1 MVNPF
6 ILTADGDTQDQP
18 ENLILATV
26 AGVYADGLSLIP
38 DDQTEATQKHYK
50 FLASAYPAPAAGDRV
65 VVMKMSGTYVVMGAL
80 GGSGSL
86 PAANTVFAGPA
97 SGDPAAAAFRSLVAA
112 DLPVVPIEKGG
123 TGQTGLITTSTVSD
137 ILVPASGFSISWA
150 HYVQFGKVAIV
161 SAVIAVNAEVT
172 TTAWTTWAT
181 IVPGKRPP
189 FIVASQ
195 LTRTTYCQVY
205 STGEIKVSGTVSAGT
220 SYNFSATY
228 LLP

>member
-6 ILTADGDTQDQP
+6 ILTADDDLQEQP

-38 DDQTEATQKHYK
+38 DDQAEATQKHYK
-50 FLASAYPAPAAGDRV
+50 YLASAYPAPAAGDRV
-65 VVMKMSGTYVVMGAL
+65 VVMKMSGTYIVMGAL

-97 SGDPAAAAFRSLVAA
+97 SGDPAAAAFRSLVAN

-123 TGQTGLITTSTVSD
+123 TGQTGTVTTSTVSE
-137 ILVPASGFSISWA
+137 ILVPETGFACDWA
-150 HYVQFGKVAIV
+150 YFSQFGKLVTISAILK
-161 SAVIAVNAEVT
+161 AETAVT
-172 TTAWTTWAT
+172 TNDWTTWAT
-181 IVPGKRPP
+181 LVAGKRPP
-189 FIVASQ
+189 YNVAANF
-195 LTRTTYCQVY
+195 TRSTYCLVQNN
-205 STGEIKVSGTVSAGT
+205 GAIRVSQQVSAGM
-220 SYNFSATY
+220 SYIFSATY